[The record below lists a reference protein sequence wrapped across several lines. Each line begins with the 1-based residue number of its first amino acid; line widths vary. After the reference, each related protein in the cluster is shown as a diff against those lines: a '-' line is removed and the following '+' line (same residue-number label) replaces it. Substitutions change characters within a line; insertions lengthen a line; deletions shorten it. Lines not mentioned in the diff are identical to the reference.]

1 MIRSM
6 TGFGAAAAEESGAHY
21 AIEIRS
27 LNNKYFKSTVR
38 MPDELIGLEAELEA
52 VLVRRLTR
60 GSVLTTVRFFDS
72 SAAAAGE
79 INVNAVKR
87 YLQQLLEVP
96 GIDHGSARI
105 DLGALLTLPGVVIC
119 SNAEQLL
126 DRSRTMLLRL
136 ADEAC
141 DKLLAMRV
149 REGVNIKAELHK
161 HGDAINKHLG
171 VIAERA
177 PSVVEQY
184 QQRLQQRINALLADS
199 GTSVSP
205 DDLIR
210 EVAVYAERSDI
221 AEEVSRLSGHLE
233 QFASIINASDKEPS
247 GRTLEF
253 LAQEMLREAN
263 TIASKCMDVEVS
275 RRIVEVK
282 GAIDRIKEQAQNIE

>member
-6 TGFGAAAAEESGAHY
+6 TGFGSAAAEESGAHY

-119 SNAEQLL
+119 SNAELLL
-126 DRSRTMLLRL
+126 DRSRAMLLRL

-161 HGDAINKHLG
+161 HGEAISKHLG